1 MEKKFY
7 WNPETLD
14 AFRFEANYM
23 TPAELLNS
31 VEVFVENEC
40 ALEDGETEEML
51 IHDLLN
57 QISPNAGYT
66 AITKITRTPN
76 DNI

>member
-7 WNPETLD
+7 WNPDTLD
-14 AFRFEANYM
+14 AFRFESSYM

-40 ALEDGETEEML
+40 SLEDGETEEML
-51 IHDLLN
+51 IQDLLN

-66 AITKITRTPN
+66 AITKTTRTPN